1 MLLTALQD
9 YFCICKEESQN
20 SPYLKSGESFLFKF
34 VYGALEFLEKAGY
47 FFFFLWVMLIF
58 SEGCMQNHEPG
69 TDLRIGITV
78 LYYVY

>member
-47 FFFFLWVMLIF
+47 FFFFVGNAYIF
-58 SEGCMQNHEPG
+58 RRLYAEP
-69 TDLRIGITV
+69 
-78 LYYVY
+78 